1 VGICLPDPAHPRI
14 DKIKELYK
22 MASPNPTDNDA
33 AAQIQK
39 EIADRI
45 EAAILLER
53 LRRAAAMSKPLD
65 PTSLPLP
72 TKVLAKN

>member
-1 VGICLPDPAHPRI
+1 
-14 DKIKELYK
+14 
-22 MASPNPTDNDA
+22 MSTPNPTDKDA

-53 LRRAAAMSKPLD
+53 LRRAAAMSQPLD
-65 PTSLPLP
+65 PASLPLP
-72 TKVLAKN
+72 SKILAKN